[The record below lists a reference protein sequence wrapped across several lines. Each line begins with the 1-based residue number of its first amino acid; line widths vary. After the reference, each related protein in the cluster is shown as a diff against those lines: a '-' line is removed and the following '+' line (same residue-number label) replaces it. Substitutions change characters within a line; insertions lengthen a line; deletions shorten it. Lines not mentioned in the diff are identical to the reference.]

1 MAVDLDEL
9 EFPPD
14 EPPPL
19 PPLDEPPEP
28 PELPE
33 PQAPTATKPAGPA
46 TCDQSLRLD
55 DGQAVFMVMTQS
67 LPPPVMYQVPA
78 PD

>member
-1 MAVDLDEL
+1 MAVDFDEL
-9 EFPPD
+9 EFV
-14 EPPPL
+14 ELPPL
-19 PPLDEPPEP
+19 PPPLDPPDVLEPLLDDE
-28 PELPE
+28 
-33 PQAPTATKPAGPA
+33 QAPTATKPAGPA